1 MVTKSTNGIGTSRL
15 VVLIVGFPLTVYSI
29 MEDMVEGSGLKDYG
43 CLKLLFAWEGM
54 LAIAASI

>member
-29 MEDMVEGSGLKDYG
+29 MEDMVEGFGLKDCV
-43 CLKLLFAWEGM
+43 CLKLLLPGKGC
-54 LAIAASI
+54 